1 MFFGSGNDKVSP
13 FDEQAEV
20 DKQRREEF
28 RRQQLKDA
36 EEAERL
42 HREGEERARKEKD
55 SWF

>member
-55 SWF
+55 S